1 MGFLKIENKVGKA
14 VRVIGIGLSLYPI
27 AKAEEWGRELGYQ
40 VESWSGGIAGGRLG
54 VGVGAIVDGPVGAI
68 LGGMTGSILGG
79 IGAVALGNWFFA
91 AVPEAGP
98 SIGAWLRITC

>member
-1 MGFLKIENKVGKA
+1 M
-14 VRVIGIGLSLYPI
+14 
-27 AKAEEWGRELGYQ
+27 
-40 VESWSGGIAGGRLG
+40 
-54 VGVGAIVDGPVGAI
+54 DGPVGAI